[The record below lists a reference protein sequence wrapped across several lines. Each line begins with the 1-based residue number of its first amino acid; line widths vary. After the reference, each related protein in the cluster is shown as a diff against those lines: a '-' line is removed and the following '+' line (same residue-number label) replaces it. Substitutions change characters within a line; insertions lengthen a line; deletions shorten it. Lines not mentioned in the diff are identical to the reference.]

1 VPDNLKEYAVP
12 VYASS
17 KIRRA
22 QVDMIIEELGGT
34 VEVARIV
41 QVVPSAV
48 SNWRRFGRFPAYTYV
63 LLAGRDLRA
72 PTPAYLWGM
81 SKGGKRKA

>member
-1 VPDNLKEYAVP
+1 VPVNLKEYAVP
-12 VYASS
+12 IYASS
-17 KIRRA
+17 KTRRA
-22 QVDMIIEELGGT
+22 QVDTIIEELGGT
-34 VEVARIV
+34 VEVARLA

-63 LLAGRDLRA
+63 LLAGRVRA
-72 PTPAYLWGM
+72 PAPAYLWGM